1 VPSSSRWSVILSPR
15 HCLLLYSMSY
25 RDINPQL
32 IAKSKIAEK
41 GRGRCVITIPGIW
54 KNPGAV
60 YPIFRDIHIP
70 GLFDDLVIT
79 NSGILKNHGMYFM
92 LIFGMNSLMLHCI

>member
-1 VPSSSRWSVILSPR
+1 MCYHHSRD
-15 HCLLLYSMSY
+15 M
-25 RDINPQL
+25 
-32 IAKSKIAEK
+32 E
-41 GRGRCVITIPGIW
+41 
-54 KNPGAV
+54 NPGAV

-92 LIFGMNSLMLHCI
+92 LIFRMNSLMLHCI

>member
-1 VPSSSRWSVILSPR
+1 VRPNLGTTSR
-15 HCLLLYSMSY
+15 
-25 RDINPQL
+25 NPTV
-32 IAKSKIAEK
+32 KSTRANVFSTLRWTTLEK
-41 GRGRCVITIPGIW
+41 QYVITIPGIW

-60 YPIFRDIHIP
+60 YPIFEDIHIP

-92 LIFGMNSLMLHCI
+92 LKFRMNSLMLHCI

>member
-1 VPSSSRWSVILSPR
+1 MI
-15 HCLLLYSMSY
+15 LLLNIYFLFLT
-25 RDINPQL
+25 R
-32 IAKSKIAEK
+32 SK
-41 GRGRCVITIPGIW
+41 RSVITIPGIW

-79 NSGILKNHGMYFM
+79 NSGILKNQGMYFM

>member
-1 VPSSSRWSVILSPR
+1 MLV
-15 HCLLLYSMSY
+15 CCY
-25 RDINPQL
+25 
-32 IAKSKIAEK
+32 
-41 GRGRCVITIPGIW
+41 VITIPGIW
-54 KNPGAV
+54 KIPGAV
-60 YPIFRDIHIP
+60 YPIFWDIHIP